1 MYEEISLRSMV
12 DQKDGFISSN
22 LVLRGDHFH
31 FDLKELADGKR
42 PDGES
47 PEGIFDL
54 DVGLYQAD
62 GTHPVE
68 HSDDMEEV
76 DNFFKN
82 PIHLVVR

>member
-1 MYEEISLRSMV
+1 MV

-31 FDLKELADGKR
+31 LDLKEFAYGKS

-47 PEGIFDL
+47 SEGIFDL
-54 DVGLYQAD
+54 DVRLYQAD

-76 DNFFKN
+76 DNFLKN
-82 PIHLVVR
+82 PEHLVVR

>member
-1 MYEEISLRSMV
+1 MV
-12 DQKDGFISSN
+12 NQKDGFISSN

-31 FDLKELADGKR
+31 FDLKEFADGKS

-47 PEGIFDL
+47 SEGIFDL
-54 DVGLYQAD
+54 DVRLYQAD

-76 DNFFKN
+76 YNFLKN
-82 PIHLVVR
+82 PEHLVVRWKLYF